1 MSKAEAEEKPYLAS
15 MGIYV
20 FKKQALCKLLNDVY
34 PSDNDF
40 GGEII
45 PKAAQDYKVR
55 CGGVM
60 VDGGW

>member
-1 MSKAEAEEKPYLAS
+1 